1 MLLVYFYYFIFL
13 VGFILYYF
21 LYTYLKINV
30 KNVCKYIAKIVK
42 LNLSFAFFQ
51 HQFAL
56 TLHQVFRTFSS
67 AFIWSIIYSN
77 TTEECRENI
86 ITLLAITLLLI
97 FQILKTLNKENWKK
111 PRPISINCSTSIY
124 NGCSFPLIF
133 DQAL

>member
-1 MLLVYFYYFIFL
+1 MYFDYFIFL

-21 LYTYLKINV
+21 LYTYLKTNV
-30 KNVCKYIAKIVK
+30 NNVCKYIAKIVK

-67 AFIWSIIYSN
+67 AFIRSIIYSN

-86 ITLLAITLLLI
+86 ITFLAITLLL
-97 FQILKTLNKENWKK
+97 ILKTLNKENWKK

-124 NGCSFPLIF
+124 NGCSFPLMRHHC
-133 DQAL
+133 

>member
-13 VGFILYYF
+13 VGLILYYF

-30 KNVCKYIAKIVK
+30 KNVCKYISKIVK

-51 HQFAL
+51 HQ
-56 TLHQVFRTFSS
+56 LHQVFRTFSS
-67 AFIWSIIYSN
+67 AFVWSIIYSN
-77 TTEECRENI
+77 TTEEFRENI
-86 ITLLAITLLLI
+86 ITFLAITLLLI

-124 NGCSFPLIF
+124 NGCSFPLMRHHC
-133 DQAL
+133 